1 MNLANHA
8 KAGAGPRALQ
18 PAPAPQAPRALQAAQ
33 AGEWAH
39 RANPAWLGAALL
51 LGMLV
56 FVSGCGHMPWHRK
69 PPPAPQPVN
78 ELTITSGEGG
88 APASVSQYWKRNTLV
103 VDLQGLS
110 GTGSLVMKPRE
121 RTTWPVRVAFRVMP
135 GQFGI
140 LTVRGEQRM
149 LIPITAQGTKPVD
162 LELSPSVY
170 TTNTPQLEVKWEPA
184 TPVQ

>member
-1 MNLANHA
+1 
-8 KAGAGPRALQ
+8 
-18 PAPAPQAPRALQAAQ
+18 
-33 AGEWAH
+33 
-39 RANPAWLGAALL
+39 
-51 LGMLV
+51 
-56 FVSGCGHMPWHRK
+56 MPWHRK

-88 APASVSQYWKRNTLV
+88 AQASVAQYWKRNTLV

-121 RTTWPVRVAFRVMP
+121 GTTWPVRVAFRVMP

-149 LIPITAQGTKPVD
+149 LIPITAQGNKPVD
-162 LELSPSVY
+162 LELSPYVY
-170 TTNTPQLEVKWEPA
+170 TTKTPQLEVKWEPA
-184 TPVQ
+184 TPVAQ